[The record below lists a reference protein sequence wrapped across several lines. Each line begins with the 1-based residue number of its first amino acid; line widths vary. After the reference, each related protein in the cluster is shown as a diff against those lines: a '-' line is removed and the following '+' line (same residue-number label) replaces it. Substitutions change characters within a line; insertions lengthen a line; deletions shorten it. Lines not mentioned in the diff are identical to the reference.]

1 MKKLLLIPS
10 VCLWLASCNARKDIV
25 YLQNNK
31 VDQVAAIAN
40 QYTIRI
46 EPGDQL
52 QIVVSCKD
60 PELSAILNMPLVSFQ
75 TSTST
80 VNSTNSIITYTVNS
94 DGTIDF
100 PIIGSI
106 KVGGL
111 TREEARTLIAEKI
124 KESELIQDFVVT
136 VNYANLKIYIT
147 GEVNSPGAYSITD
160 NNVNVLQAI
169 SMARDLTIHGRRD
182 EVFVIREQQ
191 QQRVSYRLDLRSD
204 SIFQSPAF
212 YLKQNDVI
220 YVAPSRMRS
229 NQSTVSGN
237 NFQNVSFWVS
247 VASTIAS
254 VSLAIMTYNLNKS
267 KEDRQAAES
276 KSK

>member
-1 MKKLLLIPS
+1 M
-10 VCLWLASCNARKDIV
+10 WLASCNARKDIV

-111 TREEARTLIAEKI
+111 TREEARTLIAAKI

-220 YVAPSRMRS
+220 YVAPSRMRA

-237 NFQNVSFWVS
+237 TFQNATFWVS
-247 VASTIAS
+247 VATALVSIA
-254 VSLAIMTYNLNKS
+254 NLVNNVNK
-267 KEDRQAAES
+267 
-276 KSK
+276 

>member
-1 MKKLLLIPS
+1 M
-10 VCLWLASCNARKDIV
+10 WLASCNARKDIV
-25 YLQNNK
+25 YLQDNK

-60 PELSAILNMPLVSFQ
+60 PELAAILNMPLVSFQ

-106 KVGGL
+106 QVGGL
-111 TREEARTLIAEKI
+111 TREEARNLIATKI

-182 EVFVIREQQ
+182 EVYVIREQQ
-191 QQRVSYRLDLRSD
+191 QQRVTYQMDLRSD
-204 SIFQSPAF
+204 SIFQSPAY

-220 YVAPSRMRS
+220 YVAPGKMRA

-237 NFQNVSFWVS
+237 TFQNATFWVS
-247 VASTIAS
+247 VATALVSIA
-254 VSLAIMTYNLNKS
+254 NLVNNVNK
-267 KEDRQAAES
+267 
-276 KSK
+276 

>member
-111 TREEARTLIAEKI
+111 TREEARTLIAAKI

-220 YVAPSRMRS
+220 YVAPGKMRA

-237 NFQNVSFWVS
+237 TFQNAQFWVS
-247 VASTIAS
+247 VASALTS
-254 VSLAIMTYNLNKS
+254 VATFAFAIWKYNDNGK
-267 KEDRQAAES
+267 
-276 KSK
+276 

>member
-1 MKKLLLIPS
+1 M
-10 VCLWLASCNARKDIV
+10 LASCNARKDIV
-25 YLQNNK
+25 YLQDNK

-60 PELSAILNMPLVSFQ
+60 PELAAILNMPLVSFQ

-106 KVGGL
+106 QVGGL
-111 TREEARTLIAEKI
+111 TREEARNLIATKI

-182 EVFVIREQQ
+182 EVYVIREQQ
-191 QQRVSYRLDLRSD
+191 QQRVTYQMDLRSD
-204 SIFQSPAF
+204 SIFQSPAY

-220 YVAPSRMRS
+220 YVAPSRMRA

-237 NFQNVSFWVS
+237 TFQNATFWVS
-247 VASTIAS
+247 VATALVSIA
-254 VSLAIMTYNLNKS
+254 NLVNNVNK
-267 KEDRQAAES
+267 
-276 KSK
+276 